1 MMTPEQSRAQDEYLA
16 PRHARFADE
25 PNKVLID
32 AKELVNYVA
41 NMDRPEW
48 AEGNEA
54 HLYDM
59 LDRIIDLIDFTAT
72 LDNPGLPRGWRF
84 SFQTYKKRDAK

>member
-16 PRHARFADE
+16 PRHARFAVE

-32 AKELVNYVA
+32 AKELVNYVT
-41 NMDRPEW
+41 NMDWPEW
-48 AEGNEA
+48 VEGNEA

-59 LDRIIDLIDFTAT
+59 LDRIVDLIDFTAT
-72 LDNPGLPRGWRF
+72 LDNPGLPRGWMF
-84 SFQTYKKRDAK
+84 SFQTYKEDGSR